1 MTIAV
6 RFIYEK
12 SENLCA
18 VKQLSLMFL
27 RHSLRF
33 IICIS
38 CWCYAM
44 TAYGQDKRHH
54 LADAS
59 VNVPVGDFASTHI
72 AGLGIGWQWYS
83 QGVPGGNKA
92 KLWRPNWLAGAE
104 FAGYAG
110 KKVTTAGYSF
120 TNKPYLVA
128 RVEGGAGFS
137 VTQRAWLF
145 VAAGPGLGLYRGD
158 PGFLLTAQAGGY
170 YSFGEKWS
178 VGPYLQWMRE
188 PQTRSLLHTGIKMGR
203 AF

>member
-6 RFIYEK
+6 GFIYEK
-12 SENLCA
+12 SENLGA
-18 VKQLSLMFL
+18 AKQFSLMFL
-27 RHSLRF
+27 RYSLRF
-33 IICIS
+33 VVCIS
-38 CWCYAM
+38 FWCYAM
-44 TAYGQDKRHH
+44 MAHGQDKRHH

-59 VNVPVGDFASTHI
+59 VKIPVGDFAATHV
-72 AGLGIGWQWYS
+72 AGLGVGWQWYS
-83 QGVPGGNKA
+83 KGVPDGKKA
-92 KLWRPNWLAGAE
+92 KPGQPNWLAGAE
-104 FAGYAG
+104 LAGYAG
-110 KKVTTAGYSF
+110 KKMTTAGYSF

-128 RVEGGAGFS
+128 RVEGGAGFT

-178 VGPYLQWMRE
+178 AGPYLQWVRE
-188 PQTRSLLHTGIKMGR
+188 PQTRSLFHTGIKVGR